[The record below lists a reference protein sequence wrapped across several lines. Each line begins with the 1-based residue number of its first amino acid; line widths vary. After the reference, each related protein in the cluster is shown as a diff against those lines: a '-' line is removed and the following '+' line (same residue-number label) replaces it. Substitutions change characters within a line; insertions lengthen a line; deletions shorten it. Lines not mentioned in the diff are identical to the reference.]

1 MVTIENNA
9 NIEIFEDLNTELK
22 QYNTC
27 SLESKSNAKWNDS
40 QESLMIWCKYALQ
53 IEAGACVLY
62 SENFGN
68 KILDILT
75 RNISIS
81 EKEAELKKE
90 IENRLLRNE
99 YILHVDFLSFKMQE
113 EKVYIVLEVETVYTK
128 EKLEVTF

>member
-1 MVTIENNA
+1 MIKIENNA
-9 NIEIFEDLNTELK
+9 NIELFDNIETELK

-27 SLESKSNAKWNDS
+27 SLENKSNAKWNDS

-62 SENFGN
+62 TENFGN

-75 RNISIS
+75 RNISLS

-99 YILHVDFLSFKMQE
+99 YILNVDFLSFKMQG
-113 EKVYIVLEVETVYTK
+113 EKVYIVVEVETIYTK
-128 EKLEVTF
+128 EAIEITF